1 MRQVRDVIAQLDIQR
16 AQVLVEGIVAEV
28 SANKQKNVGVNW
40 TVFNPN
46 TIAAAGILSDSV
58 TTALTRYATSGSPT
72 AALGAL
78 GPGINLAGGGNHGPP
93 VIGVLPPARAGERPD
108 ARRVGQEGVRKDRS

>member
-1 MRQVRDVIAQLDIQR
+1 MRHVRDVIAQRDIQR
-16 AQVLVEGIVAEV
+16 AQVLVESIVAEV

-58 TTALTRYATSGSPT
+58 TTALTSYATSGSPT

-78 GPGINLAGGGNHGPP
+78 GQGINIAGGGNHGST
-93 VIGVLPPARAGERPD
+93 IFGVMLQALRGGGD
-108 ARRVGQEGVRKDRS
+108 TNIDRKSVV

>member
-1 MRQVRDVIAQLDIQR
+1 MRHVRDVIAQLDIQR

-28 SANKQKNVGVNW
+28 SANKQKNVGVNR

-58 TTALTRYATSGSPT
+58 TTALTSYATSGSPT

-78 GPGINLAGGGNHGPP
+78 GQ
-93 VIGVLPPARAGERPD
+93 D
-108 ARRVGQEGVRKDRS
+108 RKSTRLNSSHKCATRMPSSS